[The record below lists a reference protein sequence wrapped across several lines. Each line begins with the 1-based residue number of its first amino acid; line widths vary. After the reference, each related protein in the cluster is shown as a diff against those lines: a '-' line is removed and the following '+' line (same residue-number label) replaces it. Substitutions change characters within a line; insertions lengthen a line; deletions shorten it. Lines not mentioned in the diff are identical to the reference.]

1 MSQSRDD
8 DARKRID
15 VECSTEISFEL
26 DDEKIAAIRAC
37 LDKGGPL
44 TVRIKDVDLSRSG
57 RAHAAYIWH

>member
-15 VECSTEISFEL
+15 VERTTEISFEL
-26 DDEKIAAIRAC
+26 DDEKIAAIKSC

-44 TVRIKDVDLSRSG
+44 TVRITDVDLSRSG
-57 RAHAAYIWH
+57 RAHTAYLWH